1 MLRYSAGLTV
11 IGLLLLGGCQS
22 SEDASAESLTLASIA
37 VEKEYSAPECQV
49 EKCSTVTV
57 SALAFPQSPELTD
70 QLQKRLLTLGMG
82 ITEESTLPADSWDA
96 YAQNFFELAEEDNRT
111 APGAMTSEAMLEAKV
126 YGQHNDLLIL
136 ELNSYVY
143 HAGQAHGLP
152 MTEFMVIDERL
163 RRVVDSD
170 DMLLEGQQEAFQAL
184 LDQAHQRW
192 IEEMGHDEQFAI
204 SWPLSESHNIA
215 PLATAWEVK
224 YNVYEIAPYAVSQ
237 PVLTLSLDALEG
249 IAKPRYLG
257 K

>member
-1 MLRYSAGLTV
+1 MLRYSIGLTV
-11 IGLLLLGGCQS
+11 ISLLLLGGCQS
-22 SEDASAESLTLASIA
+22 SDDAPAEPLKLASIA
-37 VEKEYSAPECQV
+37 VEKEYFAPGCQ
-49 EKCSTVTV
+49 EAQCSTVTV
-57 SALAFPQSPELTD
+57 SALMFPQSPELTD
-70 QLQKRLLTLGMG
+70 QLQKRLLTLAMG
-82 ITEESTLPADSWDA
+82 ITEEGALPADGWDA

-111 APGAMTSEAMLEAKV
+111 APGTMTSEALLEAKV

-136 ELNSYVY
+136 ELESYVY

-163 RRVVDSD
+163 QRVVDPE

-192 IEEMGHDEQFAI
+192 ITELGHDEQFAV
-204 SWPLSESHNIA
+204 SWPLSENRNIA

-224 YNVYEIAPYAVSQ
+224 YNVYDIAPYAVGQ
-237 PVLTLSLDALEG
+237 PILTLPLDALEG